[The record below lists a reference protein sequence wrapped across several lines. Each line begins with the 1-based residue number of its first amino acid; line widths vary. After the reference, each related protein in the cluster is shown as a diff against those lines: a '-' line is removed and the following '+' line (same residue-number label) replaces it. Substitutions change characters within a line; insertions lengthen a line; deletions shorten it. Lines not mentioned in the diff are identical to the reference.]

1 MNNAIRHE
9 HERWQQHK
17 RRFMFHKYRDVLGE
31 NTVAEVV
38 NVRCVHDLREA
49 LFMLQKMRRE
59 LYARQRNLFE

>member
-1 MNNAIRHE
+1 
-9 HERWQQHK
+9 
-17 RRFMFHKYRDVLGE
+17 MFHKYRDVLGE